1 MRQEVGQG
9 NIHVKWKP
17 ISEMIVNGLTKSL
30 TIQKH
35 NDFVKMI
42 NIVDVKHL
50 TSPNLGGH
58 ETSSS
63 ESEDLE

>member
-1 MRQEVGQG
+1 M
-9 NIHVKWKP
+9 
-17 ISEMIVNGLTKSL
+17 SEIIADGLTKSL

-42 NIVDVKHL
+42 NIVDVKYL
-50 TSPNLGGH
+50 ISPDLGGH

>member
-1 MRQEVGQG
+1 MCQEVSQG
-9 NIHVKWKP
+9 NIYVEWKP
-17 ISEMIVNGLTKSL
+17 ISEMIADGLTKSL

-50 TSPNLGGH
+50 ISPDLGGH